1 VSSPWEGELGQYDE
15 EDIQLIPEHIRRR
28 MTPDE
33 LQMYDSSGMNLG
45 ENNETS
51 NSVNDDEA
59 EEPEPTIAAP
69 LPPVGQVRIV
79 RKLTCDQFRSRLV
92 DHFDI
97 LFRKNKIQWPRRVTE
112 KQPTMPTLNN
122 RA

>member
-1 VSSPWEGELGQYDE
+1 
-15 EDIQLIPEHIRRR
+15 
-28 MTPDE
+28 
-33 LQMYDSSGMNLG
+33 MNLG

-79 RKLTCDQFRSRLV
+79 RKLTRDQFRSRLV

-97 LFRKNKIQWPRRVTE
+97 LFHKNKIQWPRRVTE

>member
-1 VSSPWEGELGQYDE
+1 
-15 EDIQLIPEHIRRR
+15 
-28 MTPDE
+28 
-33 LQMYDSSGMNLG
+33 MYDSSGMNLG

-79 RKLTCDQFRSRLV
+79 QKLTRDQFHSRLL
-92 DHFDI
+92 DHVDI
-97 LFRKNKIQWPRRVTE
+97 LLARTKSSGHIESQ
-112 KQPTMPTLNN
+112 QSSQQCQL
-122 RA
+122 